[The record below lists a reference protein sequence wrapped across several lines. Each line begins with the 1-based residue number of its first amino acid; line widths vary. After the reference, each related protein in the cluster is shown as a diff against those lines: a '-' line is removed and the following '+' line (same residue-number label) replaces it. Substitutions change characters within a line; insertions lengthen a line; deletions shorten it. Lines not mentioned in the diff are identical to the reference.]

1 MFTLNCKGRVLAIN
15 QPLVMGIIN
24 VTPDSFYEGSRN
36 SDQSAV
42 LRIAEQMLKEGADI
56 LDLGGQST
64 RPGSTLLDAGQEL
77 QRIVDPIEAIHRNF
91 PDAIISIDSFYSNVV
106 KTAVEAGASIVND
119 TSAGSIDPQLIPTV
133 AGLRVPYVLMHMKGM
148 PGNMQASP
156 AYEDVTREVLDFLIQ
171 KKVLLQ
177 EAGIIDII
185 VDPGFGFGKTPAHN
199 FELLKNLSVF

>member
-36 SDQSAV
+36 PDQSAV
-42 LRIAEQMLKEGADI
+42 LRIAEQMLTEGADI

-64 RPGSTLLDAGQEL
+64 RPGSTLVDAGEEL
-77 QRIVDPIEAIHRNF
+77 QRIVAPIEAIHRNF

-106 KTAVEAGASIVND
+106 KIAVEAGASLFND

-148 PGNMQASP
+148 PGNM
-156 AYEDVTREVLDFLIQ
+156 
-171 KKVLLQ
+171 
-177 EAGIIDII
+177 
-185 VDPGFGFGKTPAHN
+185 
-199 FELLKNLSVF
+199 